1 MYTQRKLIAHAI
13 MHIQQ
18 VAQVL
23 HRANRNE
30 PKLAERVRAVQQRC
44 FRTSVRKF
52 RNRRNHNAPRSSLLK
67 ESSGRAGRIAFDTTA
82 FDRCGNLQYIERG
95 AIHDARVSI
104 HPPRNRGAMSCFAE
118 PMHIR
123 RSAFPVR
130 FIPRVCDEPF
140 ALRKCCV
147 TGADALLEFLAR
159 TTCGQIEFTHRTTAK
174 REMQVRVDESRN
186 QDTAA
191 EIDHFAMR
199 RNLCSGW
206 IECDH
211 DAIANED
218 ARCPRTRGNSSPN
231 STVAK
236 DARRMD
242 DYSHARARI
251 VLPMLQAIR
260 LTTATAMLATIF
272 ACSDSA
278 PAPKLPSPP
287 VAPPRAPSLSTP
299 APAGAVGAAVEASWS
314 NDNNSTATSDA
325 AVLSVAGLTGPK
337 PVAWN
342 WVKPSMQF
350 RTLQYTVAGGADSTS
365 AADLIVSVFKEGDGG
380 PIDANIERWRG
391 QFRNGEE
398 IATAKSSKGEV
409 QGMTL
414 THVEIEGDYMSMGAP
429 APKSG
434 YMQLA
439 AIVEAP
445 GRNVFFRL
453 TGPKSTVEANRALFD
468 ALIAGLREGK

>member
-1 MYTQRKLIAHAI
+1 M
-13 MHIQQ
+13 
-18 VAQVL
+18 
-23 HRANRNE
+23 
-30 PKLAERVRAVQQRC
+30 
-44 FRTSVRKF
+44 
-52 RNRRNHNAPRSSLLK
+52 
-67 ESSGRAGRIAFDTTA
+67 
-82 FDRCGNLQYIERG
+82 
-95 AIHDARVSI
+95 
-104 HPPRNRGAMSCFAE
+104 
-118 PMHIR
+118 
-123 RSAFPVR
+123 
-130 FIPRVCDEPF
+130 
-140 ALRKCCV
+140 
-147 TGADALLEFLAR
+147 
-159 TTCGQIEFTHRTTAK
+159 
-174 REMQVRVDESRN
+174 
-186 QDTAA
+186 
-191 EIDHFAMR
+191 
-199 RNLCSGW
+199 
-206 IECDH
+206 
-211 DAIANED
+211 
-218 ARCPRTRGNSSPN
+218 
-231 STVAK
+231 
-236 DARRMD
+236 
-242 DYSHARARI
+242 
-251 VLPMLQAIR
+251 
-260 LTTATAMLATIF
+260 
-272 ACSDSA
+272 
-278 PAPKLPSPP
+278 
-287 VAPPRAPSLSTP
+287 
-299 APAGAVGAAVEASWS
+299 
-314 NDNNSTATSDA
+314 
-325 AVLSVAGLTGPK
+325 LSVAGLTGPK